1 MSTVFIIDL
10 DGTLFDNTHRAHL
23 MPEDKTNTAAWV
35 KFNQAC
41 AGDTVREDVALIV
54 NSLLESGQKV
64 IFLTARGEAARIQTT
79 AALMAVFGREY
90 PHLVM
95 RPMSD
100 HGSSADFKRR
110 ALNQIREVWGQC
122 NFLAIEDDPKVATMF
137 REEGVTVM
145 MVDSRCAAVLSETQN
160 K

>member
-23 MPEDKTNTAAWV
+23 IPADKSNTAEWV
-35 KFNQAC
+35 KFNGAC

-64 IFLTARGEAARIQTT
+64 IFLTGRGEAARIQST
-79 AALMAVFGREY
+79 AALMTVFGREW

-95 RPMSD
+95 RPMED